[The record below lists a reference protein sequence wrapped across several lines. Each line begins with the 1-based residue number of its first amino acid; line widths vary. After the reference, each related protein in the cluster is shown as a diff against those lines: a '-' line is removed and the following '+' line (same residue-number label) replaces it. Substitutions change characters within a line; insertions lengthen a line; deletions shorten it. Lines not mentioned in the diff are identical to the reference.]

1 MTGRTTQNVNMQTNS
16 TAERTP
22 GSLHPAGSAEYAV
35 EWNGG
40 EGWKRLAQTKPSW
53 KEAREYAEWVLV
65 KDHQEYRIIE
75 ITEKI
80 LPNAELSDRRAN
92 NP

>member
-1 MTGRTTQNVNMQTNS
+1 MNTKPETETVI
-16 TAERTP
+16 A
-22 GSLHPAGSAEYAV
+22 GSPASDGSAEYAV

-40 EGWKRLAQTKPSW
+40 EGWKRLAQTKPTE

-65 KDHQEYRIIE
+65 KDREMYRIVE

-80 LPNAELSDRRAN
+80 LPNDQAQRRRE
-92 NP
+92 

>member
-1 MTGRTTQNVNMQTNS
+1 MNEETHIRTDKDT
-16 TAERTP
+16 RRR
-22 GSLHPAGSAEYAV
+22 LPAPCSAEYAV

-40 EGWKRLAQTKPSW
+40 EGWKRLAQTKPTE

-65 KDHQEYRIIE
+65 KDHQMYRIIE

-80 LPNAELSDRRAN
+80 LPDADIKGGG
-92 NP
+92 